1 MKKKQQLLILTLLI
15 IMRIIL
21 IIMIIIITIIIIII
35 IMGLRWK
42 KALRCRSWTAVT
54 CRKRSVVGCLGGGEG
69 GRKG

>member
-15 IMRIIL
+15 IMIIIL
-21 IIMIIIITIIIIII
+21 IIMIIIITIIII

>member
-21 IIMIIIITIIIIII
+21 IIMIIIITIIII